1 MLDNR
6 LTTINMYAYNNTSMI
21 VDVTDKEMRV
31 LNKDYKDFALIMK
44 ALGDENR
51 IKIFD
56 MLSQGERCACK
67 ILEEFSITQSTLSYH
82 MKILCDSGLVKGR
95 RDGIWM
101 HYTINPDTLE
111 LVKDFFDRIDPSVIA
126 IAADADA
133 GCCKGD

>member
-1 MLDNR
+1 M
-6 LTTINMYAYNNTSMI
+6 
-21 VDVTDKEMRV
+21 
-31 LNKDYKDFALIMK
+31 NKDYKNYALIMK

-51 IKIFD
+51 VKIFD

-101 HYTINPDTLE
+101 HYTIDPDTLE
-111 LVKDFFDRIDPSVIA
+111 LVKDFFDRIDSSAIA
-126 IAADADA
+126 IDIDSDVD
-133 GCCKGD
+133 CCKGAVE

>member
-1 MLDNR
+1 M
-6 LTTINMYAYNNTSMI
+6 
-21 VDVTDKEMRV
+21 
-31 LNKDYKDFALIMK
+31 NKDFKNVALIMK

-51 IKIFD
+51 VKIFG
-56 MLSQGERCACK
+56 MLSHGERCACK

-126 IAADADA
+126 IDVDSE
-133 GCCKGD
+133 CCKGD

>member
-1 MLDNR
+1 
-6 LTTINMYAYNNTSMI
+6 MYEYNNISTAI
-21 VDVTDKEMRV
+21 NVTDKEMKV
-31 LNKDYKDFALIMK
+31 LNKDYKNYALIMK

-51 IKIFD
+51 VKIFD

-101 HYTINPDTLE
+101 HYTIDADTLE
-111 LVKDFFDRIDPSVIA
+111 RVKDFFDCIEPSAIA
-126 IAADADA
+126 IDIDSDVD
-133 GCCKGD
+133 CC